1 MDAAAAFVDGFAR
14 SWAAPT
20 VESHSALWH
29 DDIVLIQPLMPKAI
43 GRKACEDGFAR
54 LFGLIPD
61 LHATVRRWAAT
72 EPDVVFIEFTL
83 AGTFGGRPIEWDAVD
98 RFVLRDG
105 LALERVSYFDSMP
118 FALEMALRPRGWR
131 RLATGGFRPQVG
143 RLRR

>member
-1 MDAAAAFVDGFAR
+1 
-14 SWAAPT
+14 
-20 VESHSALWH
+20 
-29 DDIVLIQPLMPKAI
+29 
-43 GRKACEDGFAR
+43 
-54 LFGLIPD
+54 
-61 LHATVRRWAAT
+61 
-72 EPDVVFIEFTL
+72 VFIEFTL

-118 FALEMALRPRGWR
+118 LALEMALRPRGWR